1 MLKSKVIPFIKNS
14 GTNLTEGIFS
24 YIQEQVNAKDLDA
37 NGAVSFTTNHAT
49 DNTILL
55 NLIDKERTYW
65 ASNTSLDS
73 YLLIDFK
80 KNKVVVSEYTIEN
93 RGYDFSREWKL
104 HGSND
109 KRKWY
114 ELSHET
120 TNFLSTDTTYYSF
133 VYHSKSLKKFRYLK
147 FTQQQGKTNQNGI
160 FLVFYEIE
168 LYGVFYSSSDIHY
181 KTCFRRVNHLSFV
194 RLPFVILISN

>member
-1 MLKSKVIPFIKNS
+1 MLKSKVIQFIEKS

-24 YIQEQVNAKDLDA
+24 YIQEQINAKDLDA
-37 NGAVSFTTNHAT
+37 NGTVSFTTNRAT
-49 DNTILL
+49 NKTVPL

-65 ASNTSLDS
+65 ASGKYLDS

-80 KNKVVVSEYTIEN
+80 KNKVAVSDYIITN
-93 RGYDFSREWKL
+93 YGFDFSREWKL

-120 TNFLSTDTTYYSF
+120 TNFPSTDDTFYTF
-133 VYHSKSLKKFRYLK
+133 VYHSKSLERFRYLK
-147 FTQQQGKTNQNGI
+147 FTQQQGRVHQDGSH
-160 FLVFYEIE
+160 LVFYEIE

-181 KTCFRRVNHLSFV
+181 KTCFRRVNHLSLI